1 MLPIRSYIIVFFT
14 IYCKTFF
21 IIYAI
26 IAKISTYLLN
36 IMFGQN
42 PKRGILK
49 GDGTELQVQS
59 IFKTI
64 QGEGIFVGVPAIF
77 IRLGGCNLACDFCD
91 TEFEDFKTIKTD
103 DILSKVNLMALNSK
117 NKWSVKL
124 IVITGGEPMRQPIEL
139 LCQELLEQGFKVQI
153 ETNGTLYRSLPDE
166 VSIICSPKAGKNGY
180 SKIREDLLPKIS
192 AIKFIVAK
200 NILEYSLIPE
210 IGQTAYNIPV
220 FVQPMDQNDQKLNK
234 ENNKLAV
241 KLVLES
247 GARLSV
253 QTHKFVGIE

>member
-1 MLPIRSYIIVFFT
+1 
-14 IYCKTFF
+14 
-21 IIYAI
+21 
-26 IAKISTYLLN
+26 
-36 IMFGQN
+36 MFGQN

-49 GDGTELQVQS
+49 GNGSELQVQS

-77 IRLGGCNLACDFCD
+77 IRLGGCNLTCDFCD
-91 TEFEDFKTIKTD
+91 TDFEDFETIKMD
-103 DILSKVNLMALNSK
+103 DMLSKVNLMALNSK
-117 NKWSVKL
+117 NTQSVKL
-124 IVITGGEPMRQPIEL
+124 VVITGGEPMRQPIEL
-139 LCQELLEQGFKVQI
+139 LCQKLLEQDFKVQI

-192 AIKFIVAK
+192 AVKFIVAR
-200 NILEYSLIPE
+200 NILEYSMIPE

-220 FVQPMDQNDQKLNK
+220 FVQPMDQGDQELNK

-241 KLVLES
+241 KLALES
-247 GARLSV
+247 GMRLSV
-253 QTHKFVGIE
+253 QTHKFLGIE

>member
-1 MLPIRSYIIVFFT
+1 M
-14 IYCKTFF
+14 FF
-21 IIYAI
+21 IIYVI
-26 IAKISTYLLN
+26 IAKINTYLLN

-42 PKRGILK
+42 PKRGIFK
-49 GDGTELQVQS
+49 GDGTQLQVQS

-91 TEFEDFKTIKTD
+91 TEFETFETIKID
-103 DILSKVNLMALNSK
+103 DILSKVNLLALNSK
-117 NKWSVKL
+117 NEQSVKL
-124 IVITGGEPMRQPIEL
+124 VVITGGEPMRQPIEL
-139 LCQELLEQGFKVQI
+139 LCQKLLEQDFKVQI
-153 ETNGTLYRSLPDE
+153 ETNGTLYRSLPDK

-192 AIKFIVAK
+192 AVKFIVAK
-200 NILEYSLIPE
+200 NTLEYSLIPE
-210 IGQTAYNIPV
+210 VGQTAYNIPV
-220 FVQPMDQNDQKLNK
+220 FVQPMDQGDQELNK
-234 ENNKLAV
+234 ENNELAV

>member
-1 MLPIRSYIIVFFT
+1 
-14 IYCKTFF
+14 
-21 IIYAI
+21 
-26 IAKISTYLLN
+26 
-36 IMFGQN
+36 MFGQN

-91 TEFEDFKTIKTD
+91 TEFEDFKIIKID
-103 DILSKVNLMALNSK
+103 DILFKVNLLTLNSK
-117 NKWSVKL
+117 NEQSVKL
-124 IVITGGEPMRQPIEL
+124 VVITGGEPMRQPIEL
-139 LCQELLEQGFKVQI
+139 LCQKLLKQDFKVQI
-153 ETNGTLYRSLPDE
+153 ETNGTLYRSLPDK

-192 AIKFIVAK
+192 AVKFIIAK

-234 ENNKLAV
+234 ENNELAV
-241 KLVLES
+241 KLALES
-247 GARLSV
+247 GARLSI
-253 QTHKFVGIE
+253 QTHKFIGIE

>member
-1 MLPIRSYIIVFFT
+1 MLKYAKISSFNYIA
-14 IYCKTFF
+14 
-21 IIYAI
+21 IYAI
-26 IAKISTYLLN
+26 IVIINVFNCK

-64 QGEGIFVGVPAIF
+64 QGEGIFVGIPAIF

-91 TEFEDFKTIKTD
+91 TEFEDFKTIKID
-103 DILSKVNLMALNSK
+103 NILSKVNLMALNSK
-117 NKWSVKL
+117 NKQSVKL

-153 ETNGTLYRSLPDE
+153 ETNGTLYRSLSDE